1 MVDCPLA
8 VMLRKCINDEGGF
21 HYYDTEYFQ
30 KISTVS
36 EIS

>member
-8 VMLRKCINDEGGF
+8 VMLRKCMKYEGEF

-30 KISTVS
+30 VISTVS